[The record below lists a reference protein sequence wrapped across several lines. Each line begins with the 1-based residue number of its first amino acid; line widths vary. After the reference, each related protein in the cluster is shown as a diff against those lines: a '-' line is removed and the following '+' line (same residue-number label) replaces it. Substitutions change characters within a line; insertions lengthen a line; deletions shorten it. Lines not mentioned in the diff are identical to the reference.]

1 MISEHVFQSWRRRN
15 AALALSANCAR
26 VSTVLVSM
34 SLIAGQICAQG
45 IDALVVGAR
54 IRVAARDTSN
64 SGSRRQ
70 FIAIYGGVQRDSL
83 YFQLGRDTALLA
95 LPLAEVERIDLSRS
109 HRSAGQGALVGA
121 GYGVLVGLGTTVAL
135 LLSYPCNDCWLSP
148 EARALITGV
157 PVTVLTTGLGAIIFS
172 RRQDNWRKVQL
183 HR

>member
-1 MISEHVFQSWRRRN
+1 M
-15 AALALSANCAR
+15 
-26 VSTVLVSM
+26 
-34 SLIAGQICAQG
+34 
-45 IDALVVGAR
+45 
-54 IRVAARDTSN
+54 
-64 SGSRRQ
+64 
-70 FIAIYGGVQRDSL
+70 
-83 YFQLGRDTALLA
+83 
-95 LPLAEVERIDLSRS
+95 
-109 HRSAGQGALVGA
+109 GA